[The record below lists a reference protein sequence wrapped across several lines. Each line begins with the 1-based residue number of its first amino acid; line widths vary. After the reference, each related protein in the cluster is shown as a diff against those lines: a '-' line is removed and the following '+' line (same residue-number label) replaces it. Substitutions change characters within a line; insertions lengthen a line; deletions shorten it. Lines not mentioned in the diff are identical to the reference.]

1 MSQTTGI
8 ATRNELLS
16 FMNTGTSDAPKWC
29 LIGEGFS
36 ELTENL
42 NAKTKDSHYIHQV
55 SGTSSVMRRHSILL
69 QSWIRLMTLLRISQR
84 SDVTER
90 SEQIVKQISSMSIT
104 GSQERHPE
112 RR

>member
-16 FMNTGTSDAPKWC
+16 FMNTGTSDVPKWC

-55 SGTSSVMRRHSILL
+55 S
-69 QSWIRLMTLLRISQR
+69 
-84 SDVTER
+84 
-90 SEQIVKQISSMSIT
+90 
-104 GSQERHPE
+104 
-112 RR
+112 